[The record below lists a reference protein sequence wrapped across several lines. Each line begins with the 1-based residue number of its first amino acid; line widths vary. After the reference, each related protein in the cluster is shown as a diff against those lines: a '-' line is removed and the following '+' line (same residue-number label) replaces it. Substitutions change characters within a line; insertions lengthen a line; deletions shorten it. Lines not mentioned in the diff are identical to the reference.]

1 LVGLPLD
8 DGLESEVIMPIVND
22 VTSDRR
28 RHLVAGAEEYF
39 RGLAQKDMSRV
50 PWHPDIVFRGP
61 LTPEAPRP
69 LRGEAAV
76 RAWFEGLYPALAAVE
91 VLEHYVDENQR
102 SIVTRA
108 NVHLTQPPAVLRVL
122 DRFEVDE
129 AGMIVEQENHF
140 DPRPAL
146 EALPGLM
153 SAQERD
159 LLLDLLVS
167 SQQRLIAATVGLTT
181 EQWMFDPGPGRW
193 SIAQCAEHL
202 ALSEDALRGVVRGQ
216 VLESPATADAAAAAR
231 GRDGI
236 VVGAMRD
243 RSNKIKT
250 FDFLEPRTISSSPA
264 VFVTDFLQK
273 RAATLNYVRETN
285 DCLHHHFAPLG
296 PLGNL
301 DGYQWL
307 LLLASHTERHV
318 AQMDEVKAQPGY
330 PS

>member
-1 LVGLPLD
+1 LIDLPLD
-8 DGLESEVIMPIVND
+8 DGLESEIIMPIVND

-28 RHLVAGAEEYF
+28 RHLVAGSEEYF

-61 LTPEAPRP
+61 LTPDAPRP
-69 LRGEAAV
+69 IQGHAAV
-76 RAWFEGLYPALAAVE
+76 RAWFEGLYPALGAVE
-91 VLEHYVDENQR
+91 VLEHYIDEGQR

-122 DRFEVDE
+122 DRFEVDD
-129 AGMIVEQENHF
+129 AGLIVEQENHF

-146 EALPGLM
+146 EALPGIM

-167 SQQRLIAATVGLTT
+167 SQQRLIAATVGLSTD
-181 EQWMFDPGPGRW
+181 QWMFDPGPDRW

-216 VLESPATADAAAAAR
+216 LLEAPVTPDAAAAAR

-243 RSNKIKT
+243 RSNKMKT
-250 FDFLEPRTISSSPA
+250 FDFLEPRTVSSSPA
-264 VFVTDFLQK
+264 AFVTDFLNR
-273 RAATLNYVRETN
+273 RAATLEYVRRAT
-285 DCLHHHFAPLG
+285 DDLHHHFAPLG
-296 PLGNL
+296 ALGDL

-330 PS
+330 PG